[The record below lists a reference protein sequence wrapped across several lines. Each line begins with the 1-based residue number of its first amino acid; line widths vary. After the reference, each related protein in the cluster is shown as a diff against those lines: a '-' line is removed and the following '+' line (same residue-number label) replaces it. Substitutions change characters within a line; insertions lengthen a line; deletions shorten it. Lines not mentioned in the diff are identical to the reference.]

1 MCFVSSFN
9 VIGYHCNRPLL
20 LLGDDVLCFFIFIA
34 FPPFLLAFIFQE
46 LAAITE
52 KKEEYA
58 FWALNEARELAS
70 TTPGGH
76 YRSQQWYEQE
86 INGRSTQAKVVKK
99 VVLHHLDSTG
109 RAAREKRG
117 SISYSGHDS
126 MGLLKIYHY
135 LF

>member
-1 MCFVSSFN
+1 MRPFKDTYK
-9 VIGYHCNRPLL
+9 IGIVYVR
-20 LLGDDVLCFFIFIA
+20 LLGTL
-34 FPPFLLAFIFQE
+34 
-46 LAAITE
+46 
-52 KKEEYA
+52 EYA

>member
-76 YRSQQWYEQE
+76 YHRSNGGKGMSLSQEEQE

-99 VVLHHLDSTG
+99 VVLHHLDRQQQQSQ
-109 RAAREKRG
+109 REKG
-117 SISYSGHDS
+117 IN
-126 MGLLKIYHY
+126 
-135 LF
+135 